1 MRGVAG
7 RVVLD
12 RARLIDHRQV
22 AAVAGARGLRAESG
36 IVMGDGAALLP
47 VGDGAWSERVGD
59 AVVIGDLDISNR
71 DEITGG
77 GASSIGTSL
86 VERYRREGTAFAR
99 ALRGAFAIALWF
111 PDRRRLVV
119 ATDRFGFRR
128 MYYAATGDGLAFG
141 PRLEHA
147 VTLGAIRRE
156 IDPSSV
162 YAYLNFG
169 TVPAPQTMYR
179 GVHRLAPS
187 QLLVWEDGRLSL
199 ETYWDVTYT
208 EEARPR
214 TVAQAAI
221 VSQTEEAIRQALLGA
236 ESKTTGAFLSGGTD
250 SSTVVGLMTRL
261 TGERVNAFSIGFHEK
276 RYNELEYAE
285 LAARHFSASHYT
297 HLVTADEA
305 FACLPDLVAGFDEP
319 FGNNSAI
326 PTYLCAR
333 LAREAGIEVLLAGD
347 GGDEIFG
354 GNERYR
360 REQILARYGLIPR
373 PLRRGFLEPLLRVL
387 PDGGPTP
394 LGKAQR
400 YVARASRPNPERFYS
415 SEFFVAQERERLLD
429 PEFLRS
435 IDPRTPIEVAGRH
448 YRAARASAE
457 LNRLLHVD
465 LKITLGDNDLLK
477 VTRAAELAGLA
488 VRFPLLD
495 HPLVELMATM
505 PVRDKV
511 RGTEKRYLFKRAF
524 ASLLPREVLTKTKHG
539 FGLPIGDW
547 LRGHRAFVALA
558 HDTLET
564 RQARER
570 GYFAAG
576 TVDWLFR
583 QHAAD
588 ATPFYGDVLWNLLM
602 LELWHLRQGAAA

>member
-7 RVVLD
+7 RVFVERGQTLD
-12 RARLIDHRQV
+12 DRLMGAVGGHRSGQV
-22 AAVAGARGLRAESG
+22 QPTAVVGPGATLLP
-36 IVMGDGAALLP
+36 IGDGSWA
-47 VGDGAWSERVGD
+47 ERVGD
-59 AVVIGDLDISNR
+59 AVVVGDLDISNR
-71 DEITGG
+71 EELTAG
-77 GASSIGTSL
+77 GTSSVAAGL
-86 VERYRREGTAFAR
+86 VDRYRREGNAFAR
-99 ALRGAFAIALWF
+99 GLRGAFALALWF
-111 PDRRRLVV
+111 PERRRLVV
-119 ATDRFGFRR
+119 AVDRFGFRR
-128 MYYAATGDGLAFG
+128 IYYAATADGLAFG
-141 PRLEHA
+141 PRLETA
-147 VTLGAIRRE
+147 VTLGAVRRQ

-169 TVPAPQTMYR
+169 TVPAPQSMYR
-179 GVHRLAPS
+179 GVQRLAPS
-187 QLLVWEDGRLSL
+187 QLLVWEDGRVSL
-199 ETYWDVTYT
+199 ESYWDLTYT
-208 EEARPR
+208 EERRPEAMAR
-214 TVAQAAI
+214 AAI
-221 VSQTEEAIRQALLGA
+221 VSQTQEAVRQALLGT
-236 ESKTTGAFLSGGTD
+236 EPKTSGAFLSGGTD
-250 SSTVVGLMTRL
+250 SSTVVGLMTLL
-261 TGERVNAFSIGFHEK
+261 TGERVNAFSIGFEEK

-297 HLVTADEA
+297 HLVTPDEA
-305 FACLPDLVAGFDEP
+305 FASVPHLVAGFDEP

-333 LAREAGIEVLLAGD
+333 LAREAGIDVLLAGD

-360 REQILARYGLIPR
+360 REQVLARYGLIPR
-373 PLRRGFLEPLLRVL
+373 PLRRVVLEPLLRVL
-387 PDGGPTP
+387 PDGGSTP

-415 SEFFVAQERERLLD
+415 SEFFVAQERERLLHPD
-429 PEFLRS
+429 FLRA
-435 IDPRTPIEVAGRH
+435 IDPVAPVEVAGRH
-448 YRAARASAE
+448 YHAARASAE

-477 VTRAAELAGLA
+477 VTRAAELAGLT
-488 VRFPLLD
+488 VRFPMLD

-511 RGTEKRYLFKRAF
+511 RGTEKRYLFKRTF

-539 FGLPIGDW
+539 FGLPISDW
-547 LRGHRAFVALA
+547 LRGHRAFVTLA

-564 RQARER
+564 RQASER
-570 GYFAAG
+570 GYLAPG
-576 TVDWLFR
+576 TVEWLFR

-602 LELWHLRQGAAA
+602 LELWHVRQGAAA

>member
-7 RVVLD
+7 RVFLERGQLLD
-12 RARLIDHRQV
+12 ERLIAATGGSRGEPPR
-22 AAVAGARGLRAESG
+22 AVA
-36 IVMGDGAALLP
+36 VDGASLLP
-47 VGDGAWSERVGD
+47 VGDGAWVERLGD
-59 AVVIGDLDISNR
+59 AVVVGDLDISNR
-71 DEITGG
+71 EEITGG
-77 GASSIGTSL
+77 APSLAAGL
-86 VERYRREGTAFAR
+86 VERYRREGTGFAR
-99 ALRGAFAIALWF
+99 SLRGAFALALWI
-111 PDRRRLVV
+111 PERRRLVV
-119 ATDRFGFRR
+119 AADRFGFRR
-128 MYYAATGDGLAFG
+128 MYYAVTADGLAFG
-141 PRLEHA
+141 PRLEVPVA
-147 VTLGAIRRE
+147 LGAVRRE

-169 TVPAPQTMYR
+169 TLPAPQTMYR
-179 GVHRLAPS
+179 GVQRLAPS
-187 QLLVWEDGRLSL
+187 QLLVWEDGRLSV

-208 EEARPR
+208 EERRREA
-214 TVAQAAI
+214 TAETAV
-221 VSQTEEAIRQALLGA
+221 VSQTQEAVRQALLGT
-236 ESKTTGAFLSGGTD
+236 EPKTSGAFLSGGTD

-261 TGERVNAFSIGFHEK
+261 TGERVNAFSIGFQEK

-297 HLVTADEA
+297 HLVTPDEA
-305 FACLPDLVAGFDEP
+305 FACVPDLVAGFDEP

-373 PLRRGFLEPLLRVL
+373 PLRAAVLEPLLRAL
-387 PDGGPTP
+387 PDGGSTP

-415 SEFFVAQERERLLD
+415 SEFFVAQERERLLHPD
-429 PEFLRS
+429 FLQS
-435 IDPRTPIEVAGRH
+435 IDPDAPIAIAGRH
-448 YRAARASAE
+448 YLAARASAE

-477 VTRAAELAGLA
+477 VTRAAELAGLT
-488 VRFPLLD
+488 VRFPMLD

-524 ASLLPREVLTKTKHG
+524 ASLLPREVLAKTKHG
-539 FGLPIGDW
+539 FGLPISEW
-547 LRGHRAFVALA
+547 LRGHRAFVTLA

-602 LELWHLRQGAAA
+602 LELWHVRQGGAA

>member
-7 RVVLD
+7 CAFLD
-12 RARLIDHRQV
+12 PGRPFDDRLI
-22 AAVAGARGLRAESG
+22 AAVARHRDRQAQPR
-36 IVMGDGAALLP
+36 VVDGDGAALVP
-47 VGDGAWSERVGD
+47 VGDGAWAERVGD
-59 AVVIGDLDISNR
+59 VVVVGDLDISNR
-71 DEITGG
+71 DELTGG
-77 GASSIGTSL
+77 GASSVAAALID
-86 VERYRREGTAFAR
+86 RYRREGTGFLR
-99 ALRGAFAIALWF
+99 GLRGAFALALWF
-111 PDRRRLVV
+111 PERRRLVL
-119 ATDRFGFRR
+119 AADRFGFRR
-128 MYYAATGDGLAFG
+128 MYYAATAEGLAFG
-141 PRLEHA
+141 PRLDIA
-147 VTLGAIRRE
+147 ITLGGFGRQV
-156 IDPSSV
+156 DPSSV

-179 GVHRLAPS
+179 GVQRLAPS
-187 QLLVWEDGRLSL
+187 QVLVWEAGRLSL
-199 ETYWDVTYT
+199 ATYWDVTYT
-208 EEARPR
+208 EERRP
-214 TVAQAAI
+214 QAMAKTAI
-221 VSQTEEAIRQALLGA
+221 VSQTQEAVRQALVKT

-261 TGERVNAFSIGFHEK
+261 TGEPVNAFSIGFQEK

-297 HLVTADEA
+297 HLVTPDEA
-305 FACLPDLVAGFDEP
+305 FASVPDLVAGFDEP

-360 REQILARYGLIPR
+360 REQILGRYGLIPG
-373 PLRRGFLEPLLRVL
+373 PLRRAVLEPLLRTL
-387 PDGGPTP
+387 PDGGATP

-415 SEFFVAQERERLLD
+415 SEFFVAQERARLLA

-435 IDPRTPIEVAGRH
+435 IEPGAPVGIAGRH
-448 YRAARASAE
+448 YRSARASAE

-477 VTRAAELAGLA
+477 VTRAAELAGLT
-488 VRFPLLD
+488 VRFPMLD

-539 FGLPIGDW
+539 FGLPISDW
-547 LRGHRAFVALA
+547 LRGHRAFVTLA

-570 GYFAAG
+570 GYFAPG

-602 LELWHLRQGAAA
+602 LELWHVRQGAAA

>member
-7 RVVLD
+7 RVFLD
-12 RARLIDHRQV
+12 RDQALDDRLI
-22 AAVAGARGLRAESG
+22 AAVAGSREGRGQGVAGQGRG
-36 IVMGDGAALLP
+36 GTLLP
-47 VGDGAWSERVGD
+47 VGDGAWAERVGD
-59 AVVIGDLDISNR
+59 AVVVADLDISNR
-71 DEITGG
+71 DELTDG
-77 GASSIGTSL
+77 GAVSL
-86 VERYRREGTAFAR
+86 ATALVDRYRREGASFVR
-99 ALRGAFAIALWF
+99 GLRGAFAVALWF

-119 ATDRFGFRR
+119 AADRFGLRR
-128 MYYAATGDGLAFG
+128 MYYTATADGLAFG
-141 PRLEHA
+141 PRLGVA
-147 VTLGAIRRE
+147 LTLGSVGRRV
-156 IDPSSV
+156 DPASV

-169 TVPAPQTMYR
+169 TVPAPQTMYQ
-179 GVHRLAPS
+179 GVRRLAPS
-187 QLLVWEDGRLSL
+187 QLLVWEAGRLTL
-199 ETYWDVTYT
+199 ETYWDITYT
-208 EEARPR
+208 EERRP
-214 TVAQAAI
+214 QAIAKTAI
-221 VSQTEEAIRQALLGA
+221 VSQTEEAVRQALRGT
-236 ESKTTGAFLSGGTD
+236 ESKTSGAFLSGGTD

-261 TGERVNAFSIGFHEK
+261 TGERVNAFSIGFQEK
-276 RYNELEYAE
+276 RYDELEYAE
-285 LAARHFSASHYT
+285 LVARHFSASHYT
-297 HLVTADEA
+297 HLVTPDEA
-305 FACLPDLVAGFDEP
+305 FACVPDLVAGFDEP

-360 REQILARYGLIPR
+360 REQILSRYGLIPR
-373 PLRRGFLEPLLRVL
+373 PLRHGVLEPLLGVL
-387 PDGGPTP
+387 PDGGATP

-415 SEFFVAQERERLLD
+415 SEFFVAQERERLLA

-435 IDPRTPIEVAGRH
+435 IEPGAPVEIAGRH

-477 VTRAAELAGLA
+477 VTRAAELAGLT
-488 VRFPLLD
+488 VRFPMLD

-539 FGLPIGDW
+539 FGLPISEW
-547 LRGHRAFVALA
+547 LRGHRAFVTLA

-564 RQARER
+564 RLARER
-570 GYFAAG
+570 GYFAPG

-602 LELWHLRQGAAA
+602 LELWHLRQAAAA

>member
-7 RVVLD
+7 RVFLD
-12 RARLIDHRQV
+12 RGQALDDRLIT
-22 AAVAGARGLRAESG
+22 AVAGSREGRGQGVAG
-36 IVMGDGAALLP
+36 TGQGGTLLP
-47 VGDGAWSERVGD
+47 VGNGAWAERVGD
-59 AVVIGDLDISNR
+59 AAVVADLDISNR
-71 DEITGG
+71 DELTGG
-77 GASSIGTSL
+77 GAVSL
-86 VERYRREGTAFAR
+86 ATALVDRYRREGASFAR
-99 ALRGAFAIALWF
+99 GLRGAFAVALWF

-119 ATDRFGFRR
+119 AADRFGLRR
-128 MYYAATGDGLAFG
+128 MYYAATADGLAFG
-141 PRLEHA
+141 PRLEVA
-147 VTLGAIRRE
+147 LTLGNVGRR
-156 IDPSSV
+156 IDTASV

-169 TVPAPQTMYR
+169 TVPAPQTMYQ
-179 GVHRLAPS
+179 GVQRLAPS
-187 QLLVWEDGRLSL
+187 QLLVWEAGRLSL
-199 ETYWDVTYT
+199 ETYWDITYT
-208 EEARPR
+208 EERRP
-214 TVAQAAI
+214 QAIAKTAI
-221 VSQTEEAIRQALLGA
+221 VSQTEEAVRQSLRGT
-236 ESKTTGAFLSGGTD
+236 ESKSSGAFLSGGTD

-261 TGERVNAFSIGFHEK
+261 TGERVNAFSIGFQEK

-285 LAARHFSASHYT
+285 LVARHFSASHYT
-297 HLVTADEA
+297 HLVTPDEA
-305 FACLPDLVAGFDEP
+305 FACVPDLVAGFDEP

-360 REQILARYGLIPR
+360 REQILSRYGLIPR
-373 PLRRGFLEPLLRVL
+373 PLRRGVLEPLLRVL
-387 PDGGPTP
+387 PDGGTTP

-415 SEFFVAQERERLLD
+415 SEFFVAQERERLLA

-435 IDPRTPIEVAGRH
+435 IEPGAPVEIAGRH
-448 YRAARASAE
+448 YRSARASAE

-477 VTRAAELAGLA
+477 VTRAAELAGLT

-524 ASLLPREVLTKTKHG
+524 ASLLPKEVLTKTKHG
-539 FGLPIGDW
+539 FGLPISDW
-547 LRGHRAFVALA
+547 LRGHRAFVSLA

-564 RQARER
+564 RLARER
-570 GYFAAG
+570 GYFAPG

-588 ATPFYGDVLWNLLM
+588 PTPFYGDVLWNLLM